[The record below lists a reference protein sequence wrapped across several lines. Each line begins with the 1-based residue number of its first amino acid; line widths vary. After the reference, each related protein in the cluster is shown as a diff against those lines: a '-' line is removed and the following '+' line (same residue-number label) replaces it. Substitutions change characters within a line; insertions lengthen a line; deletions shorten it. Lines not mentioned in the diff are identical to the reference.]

1 LFSAAKKR
9 KLLNDSYEKFMYV
22 FCYISFLL
30 EIQELIVNRIKFY
43 LNPLNN
49 LINENTYDIDY
60 HFSEKIW

>member
-1 LFSAAKKR
+1 
-9 KLLNDSYEKFMYV
+9 MYV

>member
-1 LFSAAKKR
+1 MFSAAKKR